1 MAQKRPAKRN
11 GKKFRKVRSLCYA
24 TPRGGIRQ

>member
-1 MAQKRPAKRN
+1 MRKHRAKRN
-11 GKKFRKVRSLCYA
+11 AKKFRKIRALNYA

>member
-1 MAQKRPAKRN
+1 MKKRPAKRN
-11 GKKFRKVRSLCYA
+11 AKKYRKIRALNYA